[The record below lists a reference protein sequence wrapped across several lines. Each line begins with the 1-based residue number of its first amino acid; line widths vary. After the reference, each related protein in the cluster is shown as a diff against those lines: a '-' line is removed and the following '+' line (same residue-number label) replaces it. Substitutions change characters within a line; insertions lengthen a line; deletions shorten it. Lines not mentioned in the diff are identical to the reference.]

1 MTNLDR
7 RLLIAGVAVAGATVA
22 GTAAQAEMKVIDL
35 KSIKKEG
42 DVACVYHCDFG
53 DPARVKQMITNINN
67 HLSVYE
73 FDPFKIK
80 IVVVAHGQGVK
91 PFLTTFEGTPWS
103 KETADPELFPRYE
116 ALAKYGVDVL
126 LCRITFANNKI
137 DLALAREAPFIKLV
151 SSGVATLGDLQSKRF
166 GYIKVG

>member
-1 MTNLDR
+1 MTDLDR
-7 RLLIAGVAVAGATVA
+7 RFLFAGLAAA
-22 GTAAQAEMKVIDL
+22 GTAVASDAALAELKLTDL
-35 KSIKKEG
+35 KSIKKEV
-42 DVACVYHCDFG
+42 DVACIYHCDFG
-53 DPARVKQMITNINN
+53 DPARVQQMITNINN

-80 IVVVAHGQGVK
+80 IVVVAHGHGIK
-91 PFLTTFEGTPWS
+91 PFLTTYEGTPWS
-103 KETADPELFPRYE
+103 KETQNPEIFPRYE

-137 DLALAREAPFIKLV
+137 DLSLARETSFIKLV
-151 SSGVATLGDLQSKRF
+151 PSGVATLGDLQSKGF